1 MHMNTNLKTPS
12 GVKSAVRVLDIF
24 ELLVQ
29 HPSGLSLSEI
39 CTVLDL
45 PKSSGHALL
54 MTLVNRGYLR
64 EGRRERTYRLGPAL
78 FEIGSAY
85 MSSTDLIADGQ
96 AVVSE
101 VARLCDET
109 VHLAVLD
116 GADVLYV
123 VKEEGTR
130 TIRMVSAVGKR
141 FPAHGTGIGKL
152 LLSFLNDDDLAERF
166 PDGVAL
172 AALTPQTITDP
183 RALRAELALIR
194 VRGYAFDY
202 EESTPGLCCVAAP
215 VYGATGDVVAGMSIA
230 VPSVRF
236 SPARRDELQALL
248 LAQTKRLSIILGF
261 PVRTA
266 VKREVGPLTTDHQ
279 PRTKDHRA

>member
-1 MHMNTNLKTPS
+1 MSRDPTQS
-12 GVKSAVRVLDIF
+12 GVKSAARVLEIF

-39 CTVLDL
+39 CAALGL

-54 MTLVNRGYLR
+54 MTLVTRGYLR

-85 MSSTDLIADGQ
+85 IAGTDLIADGQ
-96 AVVSE
+96 AIVSE
-101 VARLCDET
+101 VSRACDET

-141 FPAHGTGIGKL
+141 FPAHGTGVGKI
-152 LLSFLNDDDLAERF
+152 LLSSLDDATLAERF
-166 PDGVAL
+166 PDGQPL
-172 AALTPQTITDP
+172 AAITPQTITDP
-183 RALRAELALIR
+183 WALRAEIEAIR
-194 VRGYAFDY
+194 ARGYAFDY
-202 EESTPGLCCVAAP
+202 DESTPGLSCVAAP
-215 VYGATGDVVAGMSIA
+215 VYGAGGTIVAGMSIA

-236 SPARRDELQALL
+236 TPARRNELLTLVRLQAR
-248 LAQTKRLSIILGF
+248 RLSTILGYHAGHMRQGS
-261 PVRTA
+261 P
-266 VKREVGPLTTDHQ
+266 
-279 PRTKDHRA
+279 

>member
-1 MHMNTNLKTPS
+1 MTQDDPSHS
-12 GVKSAVRVLDIF
+12 GVKSAARVLDIF

-39 CTVLDL
+39 CAELGL

-54 MTLVNRGYLR
+54 MTLVKRGYLR
-64 EGRRERTYRLGPAL
+64 EGRRERSYRLGPAL

-85 MSSTDLIADGQ
+85 ISGTDLVADGQ
-96 AVVSE
+96 VVVSE
-101 VARLCDET
+101 VARACDET

-116 GADVLYV
+116 GADVLYI

-141 FPAHGTGIGKL
+141 FPAHGTGVGKI
-152 LLSFLNDDDLAERF
+152 LLSSLDDTTLAERF
-166 PDGVAL
+166 PGARPL

-183 RALRAELALIR
+183 EALRAEVARIR
-194 VRGYAFDY
+194 SRGYALDH

-215 VYGATGDVVAGMSIA
+215 VYGAAGDIIAGMSIS

-236 SPARRDELQALL
+236 SPARRDELLALVRSQA
-248 LAQTKRLSIILGF
+248 KRLSTILGF
-261 PVRTA
+261 HAGR
-266 VKREVGPLTTDHQ
+266 REPGQ
-279 PRTKDHRA
+279 

>member
-1 MHMNTNLKTPS
+1 MHQDEPTHN
-12 GVKSAVRVLDIF
+12 GVKSALRVLDIF

-39 CTVLDL
+39 CAQLEL
-45 PKSSGHALL
+45 PKSSAHALL
-54 MTLVNRGYLR
+54 MTLVKRGYLR
-64 EGRRERTYRLGPAL
+64 QGRRERSYRLGPAL

-85 MSSTDLIADGQ
+85 ISSTDLITDGQ

-101 VARLCDET
+101 VARTCDET

-141 FPAHGTGIGKL
+141 FPAYGTGVGKI
-152 LLSFLNDDDLAERF
+152 LLSVLDDDALAERF
-166 PDGVAL
+166 PAGRPL
-172 AALTPQTITDP
+172 MALTPKTITDP
-183 RALRAELALIR
+183 ETLRAEVAAIR
-194 VRGYAFDY
+194 SRGYALDF

-215 VYGATGDVVAGMSIA
+215 VYGADGSIIAGMSIS

-236 SPARRDELQALL
+236 TPSRRDELLALVQTQAR
-248 LAQTKRLSIILGF
+248 RLSAILGF
-261 PVRTA
+261 HPEAYRS
-266 VKREVGPLTTDHQ
+266 R
-279 PRTKDHRA
+279 

>member
-1 MHMNTNLKTPS
+1 MNQASHAEAAQS
-12 GVKSAVRVLDIF
+12 GVKSAARVLDIF
-24 ELLVQ
+24 ELLVR
-29 HPSGLSLSEI
+29 HRDGMSLSEI
-39 CTVLDL
+39 CAVLGL

-54 MTLVNRGYLR
+54 MTLVRRGYLR

-85 MSSTDLIADGQ
+85 IASTDLVAEGQ

-130 TIRMVSAVGKR
+130 TVRMVSAVGKR
-141 FPAHGTGIGKL
+141 FPAHGTGVGKM
-152 LLSFLNDDDLAERF
+152 LLSALDDVTLAERF
-166 PDGVAL
+166 PDGQPL
-172 AALTPQTITDP
+172 AALTPRTITDP
-183 RALRAELALIR
+183 QALRAELAAIR
-194 VRGYAFDY
+194 DRGYAFDS
-202 EESTPGLCCVAAP
+202 EESTPGLSCVAAP
-215 VYGATGDVVAGMSIA
+215 VYGPTGEMVAAMSIA

-236 SPARRDELQALL
+236 TPARRDELLALVQAQ
-248 LAQTKRLSIILGF
+248 ARRLSTLLGF
-261 PVRTA
+261 H
-266 VKREVGPLTTDHQ
+266 GH
-279 PRTKDHRA
+279 